1 MVFQEKQ
8 TVTFTHYFK
17 QTNSFYEFILC
28 PASQKHTLDV
38 FAVDITA
45 RKDAENTLREI
56 NKKLEMT
63 LGIARIIP
71 WRWDLKEG
79 LIYCEAQK
87 ILDHMNFTKEKNSTV
102 QVDIIKASEYF
113 RKIHPEDF
121 ERMHHVHENLISGKL
136 QHIKEEYRIIT
147 EVEGRKITDWME
159 TNAVID
165 QRDKN
170 GYPISLVGSL
180 LLITERKRQEE
191 ALIRAREKAQE
202 SDRLKSAFLANMSH
216 EIRTPLNA
224 IVGFSSLLTA
234 TENETERKAYL
245 EQFNRRTHVLGR
257 IVSAITLVLL
267 VGAPFLIGTFLG
279 AMPDMGAVAKG
290 FLSVGLVWTVSSVA
304 EFLIY
309 TPMLGAGGGYLAFIT
324 GNLINMKIPC
334 AVNARDIVGTKTGT
348 AENEIISTLSIATS
362 SLVTIVVL
370 ALGVALLVPLQ
381 PVLQSPVLQP
391 AFANVVPALFGAMA
405 YQYFRKNVQVA
416 VAPLVVMS
424 LLFML
429 VPSLTSSTSFMI
441 IPSGAL
447 AIGIAYSMYRKQKKE
462 ADVK

>member
-1 MVFQEKQ
+1 M
-8 TVTFTHYFK
+8 
-17 QTNSFYEFILC
+17 
-28 PASQKHTLDV
+28 
-38 FAVDITA
+38 
-45 RKDAENTLREI
+45 
-56 NKKLEMT
+56 
-63 LGIARIIP
+63 
-71 WRWDLKEG
+71 
-79 LIYCEAQK
+79 
-87 ILDHMNFTKEKNSTV
+87 
-102 QVDIIKASEYF
+102 
-113 RKIHPEDF
+113 
-121 ERMHHVHENLISGKL
+121 
-136 QHIKEEYRIIT
+136 
-147 EVEGRKITDWME
+147 
-159 TNAVID
+159 
-165 QRDKN
+165 
-170 GYPISLVGSL
+170 
-180 LLITERKRQEE
+180 
-191 ALIRAREKAQE
+191 
-202 SDRLKSAFLANMSH
+202 
-216 EIRTPLNA
+216 
-224 IVGFSSLLTA
+224 
-234 TENETERKAYL
+234 NETERKAYL

-429 VPSLTSSTSFMI
+429 VPSLTGSTSFMI

-462 ADVK
+462 VDVK

>member
-1 MVFQEKQ
+1 M
-8 TVTFTHYFK
+8 
-17 QTNSFYEFILC
+17 
-28 PASQKHTLDV
+28 
-38 FAVDITA
+38 
-45 RKDAENTLREI
+45 
-56 NKKLEMT
+56 
-63 LGIARIIP
+63 
-71 WRWDLKEG
+71 
-79 LIYCEAQK
+79 
-87 ILDHMNFTKEKNSTV
+87 
-102 QVDIIKASEYF
+102 
-113 RKIHPEDF
+113 
-121 ERMHHVHENLISGKL
+121 
-136 QHIKEEYRIIT
+136 
-147 EVEGRKITDWME
+147 
-159 TNAVID
+159 
-165 QRDKN
+165 
-170 GYPISLVGSL
+170 
-180 LLITERKRQEE
+180 
-191 ALIRAREKAQE
+191 
-202 SDRLKSAFLANMSH
+202 
-216 EIRTPLNA
+216 
-224 IVGFSSLLTA
+224 
-234 TENETERKAYL
+234 NETERKAYL

-429 VPSLTSSTSFMI
+429 VPSLTRSTI

>member
-1 MVFQEKQ
+1 M
-8 TVTFTHYFK
+8 
-17 QTNSFYEFILC
+17 
-28 PASQKHTLDV
+28 
-38 FAVDITA
+38 
-45 RKDAENTLREI
+45 
-56 NKKLEMT
+56 
-63 LGIARIIP
+63 
-71 WRWDLKEG
+71 
-79 LIYCEAQK
+79 
-87 ILDHMNFTKEKNSTV
+87 
-102 QVDIIKASEYF
+102 
-113 RKIHPEDF
+113 
-121 ERMHHVHENLISGKL
+121 
-136 QHIKEEYRIIT
+136 
-147 EVEGRKITDWME
+147 
-159 TNAVID
+159 
-165 QRDKN
+165 
-170 GYPISLVGSL
+170 
-180 LLITERKRQEE
+180 
-191 ALIRAREKAQE
+191 
-202 SDRLKSAFLANMSH
+202 
-216 EIRTPLNA
+216 
-224 IVGFSSLLTA
+224 
-234 TENETERKAYL
+234 NETERKAYL

-447 AIGIAYSMYRKQKKE
+447 AIGIAYIMYRKQKKE

>member
-1 MVFQEKQ
+1 M
-8 TVTFTHYFK
+8 
-17 QTNSFYEFILC
+17 
-28 PASQKHTLDV
+28 
-38 FAVDITA
+38 
-45 RKDAENTLREI
+45 
-56 NKKLEMT
+56 
-63 LGIARIIP
+63 
-71 WRWDLKEG
+71 
-79 LIYCEAQK
+79 
-87 ILDHMNFTKEKNSTV
+87 
-102 QVDIIKASEYF
+102 
-113 RKIHPEDF
+113 
-121 ERMHHVHENLISGKL
+121 
-136 QHIKEEYRIIT
+136 
-147 EVEGRKITDWME
+147 
-159 TNAVID
+159 
-165 QRDKN
+165 
-170 GYPISLVGSL
+170 
-180 LLITERKRQEE
+180 
-191 ALIRAREKAQE
+191 
-202 SDRLKSAFLANMSH
+202 
-216 EIRTPLNA
+216 
-224 IVGFSSLLTA
+224 
-234 TENETERKAYL
+234 NETERKAYL

-334 AVNARDIVGTKTGT
+334 AVNARDIAGTKTGT

-362 SLVTIVVL
+362 SLVTIIVL

-429 VPSLTSSTSFMI
+429 VPSLTGSTSFMI